1 MGATCSTEST
11 AGRHESTTPTV
22 GVEEEFILV
31 DPTSWLPSTDNAA
44 VAETASTLGLDLQL
58 ELSRCQVE
66 TNSPVCHGIDELRTH
81 LTDMRRLAAKAAELN
96 GCRLLAVGAPLSGP
110 SRFEISDSPRYRRM
124 GERFGALAAEQ
135 SICGCH
141 IHVGVADQVQAVQVC
156 NHVRIWLPALLALSA
171 NSRVHQGVDTDF
183 ASWRA
188 IQWSRWPVAG
198 PPPYFETTGD
208 FDTAVA
214 KMVDCGVMLDKR
226 MAYWD
231 IRPSCHLPTVEIRVC
246 DVQPTAEDAALL
258 ATLGRALVAT
268 ALRAIGRGIEA
279 PNISLA
285 SLRLATWVSA
295 KEGVLGASIDP
306 ITSQRISATELLH
319 RLLIHVRDS
328 LDEGG
333 EYSSVESALQLKS
346 VTGNGSDWQQRTLR
360 QVRLRELIARAVQ
373 RTVPTAPTGTDTH
386 DEPTTDQ

>member
-1 MGATCSTEST
+1 MSATSSTGST
-11 AGRHESTTPTV
+11 AGRYESTTPTV

-44 VAETASTLGLDLQL
+44 VAETASTLGMDLQL

-66 TNSPVCHGIDELRTH
+66 TNSPVCQSIGELRTH
-81 LTDMRRLAAKAAELN
+81 LIDMRRRAAKAAELN

-110 SRFEISDSPRYRRM
+110 SRFEISDAPRYRQM

-141 IHVGVADQVQAVQVC
+141 IHVGVADQAEAVQVC

-171 NSRVHQGVDTDF
+171 NSRVHQGSDTEF

-198 PPPYFETTGD
+198 PPPYFESAAD
-208 FDTAVA
+208 FDTVVA
-214 KMVDCGVMLDKR
+214 RMVDCGVMLDER

-231 IRPSCHLPTVEIRVC
+231 VRPSCHLPTVEIRVC
-246 DVQPTAEDAALL
+246 DVQPTADDAALL

-268 ALRAIGRGIEA
+268 ALGAIDRGVEA
-279 PNISLA
+279 PNISLEN
-285 SLRLATWVSA
+285 LRLATWVSA
-295 KEGVLGASIDP
+295 KEGVLGTSIDP
-306 ITSQRISATELLH
+306 VTTQRISATELLR

-328 LDEGG
+328 LDETG
-333 EYSSVESALQLKS
+333 EYASVESALRNKS
-346 VTGNGSDWQQRTLR
+346 VTGSGSDWQQRTLR
-360 QVRLRELIARAVQ
+360 QVCLRELIARAVQ
-373 RTVPTAPTGTDTH
+373 RTTPIEPARMDTH
-386 DEPTTDQ
+386 AGPAPDQ

>member
-1 MGATCSTEST
+1 MGATCSTGFT
-11 AGRHESTTPTV
+11 AGRYESTTPTV

-66 TNSPVCHGIDELRTH
+66 TNSPVCQSIDELRTH
-81 LTDMRRLAAKAAELN
+81 LIDMRRLAAKAAELN

-110 SRFEISDSPRYRRM
+110 SRFEISDSPRYRQM
-124 GERFGALAAEQ
+124 GEHFGALAAEQ

-141 IHVGVADQVQAVQVC
+141 IHVGVADQVEAVQVC

-171 NSRVHQGVDTDF
+171 NSRIHQGVDTDF

-198 PPPYFETTGD
+198 PPPYFETAGD

-246 DVQPTAEDAALL
+246 DVQPTVDDTVLLAALV
-258 ATLGRALVAT
+258 RALVAT
-268 ALRAIGRGIEA
+268 ALRAVERGVVA
-279 PNISLA
+279 PRTSLEN
-285 SLRLATWVSA
+285 LRLATWVSA

-306 ITSQRISATELLH
+306 VTTQRISAAEQLH

-328 LDEGG
+328 LDESG
-333 EYSSVESALQLKS
+333 EFASVESALRDKC
-346 VTGNGSDWQQRTLR
+346 VTGGGSDWQQRTLR
-360 QVRLRELIARAVQ
+360 QVCLRELIALAVE
-373 RTVPTAPTGTDTH
+373 RTVPRGTDTH
-386 DEPTTDQ
+386 DGPTPDQ

>member
-171 NSRVHQGVDTDF
+171 NSLVHQGVDTDF

-268 ALRAIGRGIEA
+268 ALRAIDRGIEA
-279 PNISLA
+279 PNISLE

-306 ITSQRISATELLH
+306 VTSQRISATELLH

-333 EYSSVESALQLKS
+333 EYASVESALQLKS
-346 VTGNGSDWQQRTLR
+346 VTGNSERC
-360 QVRLRELIARAVQ
+360 ARSAF
-373 RTVPTAPTGTDTH
+373 GN
-386 DEPTTDQ
+386 

>member
-1 MGATCSTEST
+1 MRHALGLVLPSPTQYVFPGTPVPDSYGVQGLVDASEMLARADHRPRSPDENGASSGRFPPSTDRVDASMGATCSTEST

-141 IHVGVADQVQAVQVC
+141 I
-156 NHVRIWLPALLALSA
+156 P
-171 NSRVHQGVDTDF
+171 
-183 ASWRA
+183 
-188 IQWSRWPVAG
+188 
-198 PPPYFETTGD
+198 
-208 FDTAVA
+208 
-214 KMVDCGVMLDKR
+214 CGR
-226 MAYWD
+226 
-231 IRPSCHLPTVEIRVC
+231 R
-246 DVQPTAEDAALL
+246 
-258 ATLGRALVAT
+258 
-268 ALRAIGRGIEA
+268 
-279 PNISLA
+279 
-285 SLRLATWVSA
+285 
-295 KEGVLGASIDP
+295 
-306 ITSQRISATELLH
+306 
-319 RLLIHVRDS
+319 
-328 LDEGG
+328 
-333 EYSSVESALQLKS
+333 
-346 VTGNGSDWQQRTLR
+346 
-360 QVRLRELIARAVQ
+360 
-373 RTVPTAPTGTDTH
+373 
-386 DEPTTDQ
+386 